1 MITTVTINNNKRTPF
16 RYVSK
21 IKAFKNGSEF
31 VFKPGVN
38 VVIGKNG
45 SGKSTLMNMIAK
57 YMLCENKMCS
67 EVPMEALDFPEVFD
81 DNGEVLDGVSIKADY
96 TGKVFN
102 LLQQNEMKDNDVLD
116 NAYNFSLFMDGMSS
130 SCGEKGLRSMSAL
143 FKFMFSQKD
152 YAFPILGLADFRKKS
167 NELWAKKI
175 DNLLRYYKGNRI
187 APVKDTFE
195 FTVLMDEPDRNLDI
209 DNIMQVYEVLSFHKP
224 QTQIIAV
231 IHNPALIYKLSKLDC
246 VNFIEMTKG
255 YLNKVINF
263 ISKK

>member
-1 MITTVTINNNKRTPF
+1 MITTVTIKDNKRTPF
-16 RYVSK
+16 RYVPE
-21 IKAFKNGSEF
+21 IKAFGNGSEF
-31 VFKPGVN
+31 AFKPGVN

-45 SGKSTLMNMIAK
+45 SGKSTFMNMIAK
-57 YMLCENKMCS
+57 YMLCENRMCS
-67 EVPMEALDFPEVFD
+67 EVPREALDFPDVFD
-81 DNGEVLDGVSIKADY
+81 DDEEVLDGIGIKADY

-130 SCGEKGLRSMSAL
+130 SCGEKGLCSMNAL

-152 YAFPILGLADFRKKS
+152 YAFPILGLADLKKKS
-167 NELWAKKI
+167 NELWVKKI
-175 DNLLRYYKGNRI
+175 DNLLRYYKNNRI
-187 APVKDTFE
+187 TPTEDTFE
-195 FTVLMDEPDRNLDI
+195 YTVLMDEPDRNLDI

-231 IHNPALIYKLSKLDC
+231 IHNPALIYKLSKLDH

-255 YLNKVINF
+255 YLNKVVDF
-263 ISKK
+263 V